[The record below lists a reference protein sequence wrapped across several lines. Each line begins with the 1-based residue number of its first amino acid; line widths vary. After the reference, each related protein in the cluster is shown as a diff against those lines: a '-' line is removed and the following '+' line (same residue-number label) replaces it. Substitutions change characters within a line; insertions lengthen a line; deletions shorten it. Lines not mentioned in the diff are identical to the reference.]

1 MGLVVK
7 PYWVD
12 RGTQTSSCVRRS
24 ILGSFIILLEFLTLI
39 SPIHAENLTL
49 FSVGSG
55 QVGGGYFAAAKALCE
70 TVNRS
75 RAGDLRCSPEA
86 TAGSLYNLDALRED
100 QLDFA
105 LVQSDWQKAAYEGAG
120 RFEASGPMSELRGV
134 MSLYPETI
142 TLLARPNA
150 GIEKLSDVLGKRI
163 DVGHPASG
171 RRATVDRLLTAMG
184 LSARDFAQQFELPVS
199 SAIDALCDDR
209 LDVTVLV
216 SGHPSELIAR
226 ALRDCAVLVPFRGP
240 KVDAVLQT
248 SRDFVSARIPAAA
261 YPELDVD
268 VPSYA
273 VMATLVTR
281 SDMPAEIVEALVTDN
296 LEDLAALTRKTPI
309 LADLNLRDLP
319 TKGMTVPLHPG
330 AEVAYEKFGIS
341 P

>member
-1 MGLVVK
+1 
-7 PYWVD
+7 
-12 RGTQTSSCVRRS
+12 
-24 ILGSFIILLEFLTLI
+24 
-39 SPIHAENLTL
+39 
-49 FSVGSG
+49 
-55 QVGGGYFAAAKALCE
+55 
-70 TVNRS
+70 
-75 RAGDLRCSPEA
+75 
-86 TAGSLYNLDALRED
+86 
-100 QLDFA
+100 
-105 LVQSDWQKAAYEGAG
+105 
-120 RFEASGPMSELRGV
+120 

-142 TLLARPNA
+142 TLLARPDA

-273 VMATLVTR
+273 VMATIVTR
-281 SDMPAEIVEALVTDN
+281 SDMPEEIVEALVTDN

-319 TKGMTVPLHPG
+319 NRGMIVPLHPG
-330 AEVAYEKFGIS
+330 AEAAYKKFGMS